1 MDGFKTN
8 MYNKDDTAI
17 INPIADADAIDLLIS
32 AIKNDKYGTDK
43 VPPPIPISELIDPL
57 AKKYRLPALLR

>member
-17 INPIADADAIDLLIS
+17 INPIAEADAIDLLIS

-43 VPPPIPISELIDPL
+43 VHP
-57 AKKYRLPALLR
+57 KYPSAN